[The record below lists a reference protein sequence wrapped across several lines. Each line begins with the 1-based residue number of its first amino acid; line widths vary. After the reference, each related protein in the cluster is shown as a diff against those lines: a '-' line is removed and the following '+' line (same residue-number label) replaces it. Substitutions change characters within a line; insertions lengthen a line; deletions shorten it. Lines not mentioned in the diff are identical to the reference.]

1 MPNNRETKG
10 VSVNAFE
17 ILRELKSKVELSAQI
32 DESETIVSEISG
44 NKDVSKAVVMREI
57 EGKIKMVEVAAR
69 VLEMPCRPKLRLLP
83 A

>member
-1 MPNNRETKG
+1 M
-10 VSVNAFE
+10 NAFE

-57 EGKIKMVEVAAR
+57 EGKIKMVEVTAR